1 VYNEHET
8 IEAIVTRLEQVA
20 VVGQIIIVD
29 DASIDGTRTIVEAL
43 AAAGRVDACFH
54 EHNQGKGAALRSAV
68 ALARED
74 YLVIQD
80 ADLEY
85 DPNDF
90 YAMVELV
97 ERQSAEVVYGSRFMG
112 GPRSGMLWTHYLGN
126 RILTLIFN
134 LIFWQHLTDM
144 ETCYKLFRTDLLRRL
159 KIDND
164 RFDVDP
170 ELTAKIIRAGQ
181 RIYEIP
187 ISYTGR
193 TYLAGKKIK
202 PHDAWTAVETLLRYR
217 RWRAPVAVE
226 ERQSAVASR

>member
-1 VYNEHET
+1 
-8 IEAIVTRLEQVA
+8 
-20 VVGQIIIVD
+20 
-29 DASIDGTRTIVEAL
+29 
-43 AAAGRVDACFH
+43 
-54 EHNQGKGAALRSAV
+54 
-68 ALARED
+68 
-74 YLVIQD
+74 
-80 ADLEY
+80 
-85 DPNDF
+85 
-90 YAMVELV
+90 
-97 ERQSAEVVYGSRFMG
+97 
-112 GPRSGMLWTHYLGN
+112 
-126 RILTLIFN
+126 
-134 LIFWQHLTDM
+134 M